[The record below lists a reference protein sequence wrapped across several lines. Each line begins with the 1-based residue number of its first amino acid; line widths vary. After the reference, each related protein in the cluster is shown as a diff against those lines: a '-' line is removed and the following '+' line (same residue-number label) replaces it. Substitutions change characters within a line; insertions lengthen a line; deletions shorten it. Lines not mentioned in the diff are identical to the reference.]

1 MLEVIFLLSLGL
13 IAIIFATVEDLKKSE
28 ISNWINF
35 SLIIFALGFRFF
47 YSLFSLNDFNFFYQG
62 LIGLGIFFVLGNFLY
77 YGHVFAGGDAK
88 LMIALGAILPL
99 SLDFSHNL
107 NIFFLFLLLFLF
119 SGALY
124 GIIMSTYLCIKNLKD
139 FKKEFNIRFKEN
151 KRMVIFSLFFVAL
164 FVFLS
169 FYEQLLIYLA
179 LIVFVL
185 PYFYIASKS
194 IDQVSMVKE
203 IKPKELTEGDWLYK
217 DVKIGKKTIKAN
229 WDGLTKKDIELIKK
243 HKKSIVVRRGIPFTP
258 VFLCS
263 FLILSYLIFNGINN
277 LFYLFI

>member
-164 FVFLS
+164 FHP
-169 FYEQLLIYLA
+169 I
-179 LIVFVL
+179 I
-185 PYFYIASKS
+185 
-194 IDQVSMVKE
+194 
-203 IKPKELTEGDWLYK
+203 
-217 DVKIGKKTIKAN
+217 
-229 WDGLTKKDIELIKK
+229 
-243 HKKSIVVRRGIPFTP
+243 R
-258 VFLCS
+258 
-263 FLILSYLIFNGINN
+263 
-277 LFYLFI
+277 